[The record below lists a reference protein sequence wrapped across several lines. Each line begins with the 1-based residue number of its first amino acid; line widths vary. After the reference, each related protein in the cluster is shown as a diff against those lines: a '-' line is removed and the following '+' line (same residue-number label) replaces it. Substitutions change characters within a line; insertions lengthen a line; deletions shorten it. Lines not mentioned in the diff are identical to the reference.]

1 MAYGPPP
8 LYNCVVFEQQQQ
20 IATVMGR
27 QRTKSGGW
35 MARRD
40 MRRHRLRYVYDFHSY
55 SNIVNAA
62 AEIESTLPDLI
73 VCKQDMT
80 PMTGSELCNRV
91 KTKSTLSKIKFVLM
105 IDGKLTG
112 E

>member
-40 MRRHRLRYVYDFHSY
+40 MRRHRLRYVYDSQGFGEMLK
-55 SNIVNAA
+55 A
-62 AEIESTLPDLI
+62 
-73 VCKQDMT
+73 M
-80 PMTGSELCNRV
+80 
-91 KTKSTLSKIKFVLM
+91 LSREKP
-105 IDGKLTG
+105 